1 MILRILITLLVLSPS
16 VSDAG
21 WYEIDT
27 TLMGTEVHLSAW
39 HERDQ
44 QARLAVEDA
53 LTEMRRIDALM
64 STYEP
69 SSELSLL
76 NRVASRQATV
86 VSAELLDLI
95 SRSLEI
101 SHNTRGA
108 FDVTYASVGY
118 LYDYRAGIR
127 PESSD
132 IQAQLPAVNYQHV
145 VVNEQAK
152 TIAYSH
158 PDVRVDLGGIA
169 KGYAVDRS
177 IEILKQ
183 HGVQNA
189 IVTAGGDTRVLGKKL
204 DRPWVVGI
212 QNPRSEKEVVAV
224 IPLVN
229 ESISTSGDYE
239 RYFDEQGIRY
249 HHIIDPKTGD
259 SAREVRSV
267 SILGEESTYADAL
280 STSLFVL
287 GLDSG
292 MQLINTIQGYEAILV
307 DREGQLH
314 YSKGLQQ
321 FAKQDQQHDALTG
334 KVSQLVN
341 Q

>member
-1 MILRILITLLVLSPS
+1 MIIRILITLMVLSSS
-16 VSDAG
+16 VVQAG

-27 TLMGTEVHLSAW
+27 TLMGTEVHVSAW
-39 HERDQ
+39 HKQDQ
-44 QARLAVEDA
+44 KAKLAVEDA
-53 LTEMRRIDALM
+53 LTEMRRINALM
-64 STYEP
+64 STYES

-76 NRVASRQATV
+76 NREAAQTATV
-86 VSAELLDLI
+86 VSTELLGLI
-95 SRSLEI
+95 NRSLEI
-101 SHNTRGA
+101 SQSTRGA

-118 LYDYRAGIR
+118 LYDYRAGTK
-127 PESSD
+127 PEGKR

-145 VVNEQAK
+145 IINQQAS
-152 TIAYSH
+152 TVAYSH

-177 IEILKQ
+177 IEIIKQ
-183 HGVQNA
+183 HGIQNA

-292 MQLINTIQGYEAILV
+292 MQLINTIHGYEAILV
-307 DREGQLH
+307 DQEGQLH
-314 YSKGLQQ
+314 YSRGLQQ
-321 FAKQDQQHDALTG
+321 FAEQDQQHDALTG